1 MRAAWRT
8 FVLES
13 FIAAAVKGEEVSHI
27 LVTHTHTDH
36 SPATRA
42 LKDLVGAPIV
52 GMILIFWFLIIRPQ
66 QKKQKQHLSMVD
78 SLRKGD
84 KVVTN
89 GGIFGTIVKVGD
101 DRITLEIASKVQ
113 IQIERQQVARMDKKI
128 AESKEDKEEDDD
140 VEKKKVA
147 KKESK

>member
-1 MRAAWRT
+1 
-8 FVLES
+8 
-13 FIAAAVKGEEVSHI
+13 
-27 LVTHTHTDH
+27 
-36 SPATRA
+36 
-42 LKDLVGAPIV
+42 
-52 GMILIFWFLIIRPQ
+52 
-66 QKKQKQHLSMVD
+66 MVD

-89 GGIFGTIVKVGD
+89 GGIFGTIIKVGD

-140 VEKKKVA
+140 VEKKEV
-147 KKESK
+147 KKKDKEKE